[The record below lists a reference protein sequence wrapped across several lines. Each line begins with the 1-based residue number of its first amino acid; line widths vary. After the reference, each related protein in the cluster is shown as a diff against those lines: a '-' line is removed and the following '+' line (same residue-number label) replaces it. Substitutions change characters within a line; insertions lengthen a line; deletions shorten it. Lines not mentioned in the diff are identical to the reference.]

1 MSDSARRTALLLGVV
16 TVAAGLATISV
27 LSSRKERVL
36 ASSTED
42 GLRSVS
48 DTLDDC
54 YSKLKDMQQK
64 LSTIGPALHSAK
76 G

>member
-1 MSDSARRTALLLGVV
+1 MSESARRTALLLGVV

-27 LSSRKERVL
+27 LGSRKERIL
-36 ASSTED
+36 ATTAED
-42 GLRSVS
+42 GLKTVS

-64 LSTIGPALHSAK
+64 LSVIGPTLHAVKS
-76 G
+76 